1 MVEMF
6 STAIAMLM
14 IMMVVMRPEE
24 TIDSDVG
31 VETWKTFQRDVHNYL
46 ISKRKIGIV
55 VFRLPNGEEDRIYMG
70 DARYTEFTR
79 NVIENIRTYFSSLNT
94 NFDIYYEHP
103 ESIYV
108 IFTDGERSLRDSAS
122 MCLAYT
128 KKQLNRDIRDSV
140 WFDAQLLVINCP
152 EDLNDDE
159 GIFNLCHR
167 FPTYGP
173 RSQRLFTASDIVN
186 SRDFEIQN
194 NINEILER
202 ALNNNGLQMYYQPI
216 YDVKDG
222 SFHSAEALARLTD
235 DKYGVIPPN
244 IFIPAAERTGMIIPL
259 GKAIIEAVF
268 RFIGENDLQKIGLN
282 YIEINLSVEQCLQH
296 DLPDQVS
303 KLQEKYGISP
313 NEVNFEITESMLES
327 IGNIM
332 DKNILKLSHMGYSFS
347 LDDYGVGYSNIQR
360 LRRLPLS
367 LIKVD
372 KTLIDDIFTE
382 EGETIIR
389 STVNMM
395 QGINKK
401 LVMEG
406 AETKET
412 VKALRD
418 LSCEYIQGFYFSKPL
433 PKEEF
438 LNFMKEKN
446 LQAA

>member
-1 MVEMF
+1 
-6 STAIAMLM
+6 
-14 IMMVVMRPEE
+14 
-24 TIDSDVG
+24 
-31 VETWKTFQRDVHNYL
+31 
-46 ISKRKIGIV
+46 
-55 VFRLPNGEEDRIYMG
+55 
-70 DARYTEFTR
+70 
-79 NVIENIRTYFSSLNT
+79 
-94 NFDIYYEHP
+94 
-103 ESIYV
+103 
-108 IFTDGERSLRDSAS
+108 
-122 MCLAYT
+122 
-128 KKQLNRDIRDSV
+128 
-140 WFDAQLLVINCP
+140 
-152 EDLNDDE
+152 
-159 GIFNLCHR
+159 
-167 FPTYGP
+167 
-173 RSQRLFTASDIVN
+173 
-186 SRDFEIQN
+186 
-194 NINEILER
+194 
-202 ALNNNGLQMYYQPI
+202 MYYQPI

-360 LRRLPLS
+360 LSRLPLS